1 MGKTPTYLVTRGV
14 GRDASCVRVKERP
27 TGKKFTA
34 LNGWVS
40 PARMGGGAAGVA
52 GLGARRPA
60 DGWVPTRDNAS
71 ATSRSPAASP
81 VPWASHPWDLCV
93 SQPPKVRCAQLC
105 NPPKKCPN
113 QLERKSLPSDRSPAP
128 NTQAPGA
135 ATRSRCG
142 PAAQRRV
149 LEHTHAPF
157 NAHAVKSTH

>member
-71 ATSRSPAASP
+71 ATSHGRVTPGICASASP
-81 VPWASHPWDLCV
+81 PRLGVLSSAIRPRNA
-93 SQPPKVRCAQLC
+93 RT
-105 NPPKKCPN
+105 
-113 QLERKSLPSDRSPAP
+113 SLSGRACRVIDHLRPTHRPREPRREA
-128 NTQAPGA
+128 GA
-135 ATRSRCG
+135 G
-142 PAAQRRV
+142 QRRRGGSQNT
-149 LEHTHAPF
+149 HTLHLMHTP
-157 NAHAVKSTH
+157 